1 MFLRKHFKK
10 KRKKKR
16 TLTFQQNIYWHAN
29 SLSPYLFFT
38 SPSTSLTEM
47 QLCSQ
52 LSKLLTSSEHANVI
66 LISLYLRFE
75 CSCRIYWRNLENLN
89 TLNNKASCIIWLSL
103 PGRVS
108 WFAINKICSPFSKP
122 PFLQPFKPACLCVFT
137 SFPLPTWKL
146 TISFLTSGFHFV
158 HSAYLHGY

>member
-1 MFLRKHFKK
+1 MFLRKHLKK
-10 KRKKKR
+10 KKEKKR
-16 TLTFQQNIYWHAN
+16 TLTFQQNIHWHAN

-89 TLNNKASCIIWLSL
+89 TLNNKASCIIWLSHCRAVCPGLQSTKYAHPSLSHRFSNRLNL
-103 PGRVS
+103 PAYAS
-108 WFAINKICSPFSKP
+108 SP
-122 PFLQPFKPACLCVFT
+122 L
-137 SFPLPTWKL
+137 
-146 TISFLTSGFHFV
+146 FHF
-158 HSAYLHGY
+158 LLGNW